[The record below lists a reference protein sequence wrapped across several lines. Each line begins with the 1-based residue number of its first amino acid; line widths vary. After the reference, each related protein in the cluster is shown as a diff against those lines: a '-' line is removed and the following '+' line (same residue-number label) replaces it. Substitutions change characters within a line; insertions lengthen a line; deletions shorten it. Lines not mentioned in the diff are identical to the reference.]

1 MLSRVAE
8 RLYWT
13 ARYLERAENT
23 ARLVKVYSYMMLDL
37 PSGVGVNWRQLVDV
51 SGAHEYFDRNYRTS
65 GERNVIKFMLC
76 DTDTHSSLISSLAM
90 ARENIRTTRDL
101 VPSEGWEHVN
111 ELYLFARKKLAAKTL
126 PKGRYEFLS
135 EVVMRC
141 QQITGLLA
149 GTMSHGPAY
158 QFVRVGRNLERADM
172 TTRMIDVG
180 STTLIAPGV
189 ELERLEN
196 RLWTYVLRSLSAHQ
210 MYRQYVRRRILPDQ
224 VLGFLLRD
232 MLFPRAVAHTLG
244 EIASCFEKYLPHS
257 EEPLRAVLRL
267 QRLVAE
273 ADAATLRAAGLHDFI
288 DRMQREFGN
297 LHQLISSTWFSLEL
311 EEAV

>member
-126 PKGRYEFLS
+126 PKGRYKFLS

-288 DRMQREFGN
+288 DRLQLEFGN
-297 LHQLISSTWFSLEL
+297 LHQLISSTWFLLEP

>member
-1 MLSRVAE
+1 
-8 RLYWT
+8 
-13 ARYLERAENT
+13 
-23 ARLVKVYSYMMLDL
+23 
-37 PSGVGVNWRQLVDV
+37 
-51 SGAHEYFDRNYRTS
+51 
-65 GERNVIKFMLC
+65 
-76 DTDTHSSLISSLAM
+76 
-90 ARENIRTTRDL
+90 
-101 VPSEGWEHVN
+101 
-111 ELYLFARKKLAAKTL
+111 
-126 PKGRYEFLS
+126 
-135 EVVMRC
+135 
-141 QQITGLLA
+141 
-149 GTMSHGPAY
+149 
-158 QFVRVGRNLERADM
+158 
-172 TTRMIDVG
+172 MIDVG